1 MNTTNSNNAILLLL
15 TNVIYRIKTNKGDR
29 PEHEIRKPETDGIK
43 CDDKEFGVIGNPSKT
58 PVRLIPVFCVLRH

>member
-15 TNVIYRIKTNKGDR
+15 TNVIYKLKPTSDR